1 VLVSA
6 RRLPPQTPTGQVWLR
21 SPLVISLT
29 ALTLLAVPA
38 SAAEQTR
45 EGYVAAV
52 EPICKSNKAAADRLL
67 GPVKGLVRRNKL
79 KQAATAFSK
88 AATEL
93 EKTQKRLAL
102 VPQPPADAA
111 KLGQWL
117 TEIKGEVTL
126 MRTIATKF
134 RQGKKGPASSLA
146 VKLQQNAT
154 KANNLVIAFQFN
166 YCRID
171 PTKYT

>member
-1 VLVSA
+1 MKPIFTIA
-6 RRLPPQTPTGQVWLR
+6 F
-21 SPLVISLT
+21 T
-29 ALTLLAVPA
+29 ALVMFAA
-38 SAAEQTR
+38 SAAAEPTH

-67 GPVKGLVRRNKL
+67 GPVKGLVTQDKL

-88 AATEL
+88 AAIEL
-93 EKTQKRLAL
+93 EKTQKKLAA
-102 VPQPPADAA
+102 VPQPPSDAA
-111 KLGQWL
+111 KLGKWL
-117 TEIKGEVTL
+117 TEIKSEVAL

-166 YCRID
+166 YCKID